1 MNKILNNCEIR
12 LTEVFI
18 GSIFAIKSV
27 MKYHQN
33 KLLAKFKIMC
43 VSLAAFNRPILSNQ
57 SVDFYEIKSIVTK
70 RPPFILWKKSPNR

>member
-1 MNKILNNCEIR
+1 MNKILNNCQIR

-33 KLLAKFKIMC
+33 KFLAKFKIMC
-43 VSLAAFNRPILSNQ
+43 VSLGDKRDIL
-57 SVDFYEIKSIVTK
+57 
-70 RPPFILWKKSPNR
+70 